1 MLANFLGKSKP
12 INFIILLSLFICL
25 FLGTS
30 FSLFYTDSFEFSSL
44 FKTVGFIGLYL
55 IVFFFCNFTISK
67 NNLTLDNSYA
77 FAIFTVLLSYLLP
90 VITSFK
96 TLVIL
101 MLYTLWLRKIY
112 SLKSPNKITQ
122 KLFDSGFWLAIL
134 FILEPFSALF
144 AVLIYAAIFLHQK
157 PIINSLIAPILGF
170 LTPLII
176 YAAYCFWFDKF
187 FLFTNLFYLDSL
199 NNFVFYSG
207 NNLYWISVCIA
218 VATII
223 SIFLKSPKTFS
234 INNSFKKSWIL
245 LLINIT
251 IVVFFALSI
260 PEKNGTEFL
269 FVLFPAAVIIANGLE
284 TVTNNLIKNLFFILL
299 LISAIT
305 VPILL

>member
-157 PIINSLIAPILGF
+157 PIIKSLIAPILGF

>member
-30 FSLFYTDSFEFSSL
+30 FSLFYADSFEFSSL
-44 FKTVGFIGLYL
+44 FKTVSFIGLYL

-207 NNLYWISVCIA
+207 NNLYCISVCIA